1 MSIPARTGDAWV
13 AFVAT
18 RSPASRDE
26 LIVAYS
32 PLVRL
37 VIGRLGISSTSIIDR
52 NDLVAQGVVGLIHA
66 IDSYDPSRGIRFEAF
81 ATAHIRG
88 AVMNQLGS
96 DNLLQPLAAAR
107 VRQMEGAL
115 RGLEKRLKRPAA
127 EEEIAAELNVSV
139 DRYRHMLEEAGT
151 LVQSL
156 DTPLSP
162 LP

>member
-115 RGLEKRLKRPAA
+115 KGLEKRLKRPAA

>member
-13 AFVAT
+13 AFVTT
-18 RSPASRDE
+18 RSPVFRDE
-26 LIVAYS
+26 LIVAYA
-32 PLVRL
+32 PLVRH
-37 VIGRLGISSTSIIDR
+37 VIGRLGIPSTSVIDR
-52 NDLVAQGVVGLIHA
+52 DDLLAQGVVGLIHA
-66 IDSYDPSRGIRFEAF
+66 IDSYDPSRGVRFEAL

-96 DNLLQPLAAAR
+96 DNLLLPLAAAR

-115 RGLEKRLKRPAA
+115 EGLEKSLKRSAT
-127 EEEIAAELNVSV
+127 EEEIAAALNISV

-151 LVQSL
+151 VVQSL

-162 LP
+162 LL

>member
-1 MSIPARTGDAWV
+1 
-13 AFVAT
+13 
-18 RSPASRDE
+18 
-26 LIVAYS
+26 
-32 PLVRL
+32 
-37 VIGRLGISSTSIIDR
+37 
-52 NDLVAQGVVGLIHA
+52 
-66 IDSYDPSRGIRFEAF
+66 
-81 ATAHIRG
+81 
-88 AVMNQLGS
+88 MNQLGS

-115 RGLEKRLKRPAA
+115 KGLEKRLKRPAT
-127 EEEIAAELNVSV
+127 EEEIAAELNISV

>member
-66 IDSYDPSRGIRFEAF
+66 IDSYDPSRGMRFEAF
-81 ATAHIRG
+81 ATVHIRG

-115 RGLEKRLKRPAA
+115 KGLEKRLKRPAA

>member
-66 IDSYDPSRGIRFEAF
+66 IDSYDPSRGMRFEAF
-81 ATAHIRG
+81 ATVHIRG

-115 RGLEKRLKRPAA
+115 EGLEKRLKRPAA

>member
-1 MSIPARTGDAWV
+1 M
-13 AFVAT
+13 
-18 RSPASRDE
+18 
-26 LIVAYS
+26 
-32 PLVRL
+32 
-37 VIGRLGISSTSIIDR
+37 
-52 NDLVAQGVVGLIHA
+52 
-66 IDSYDPSRGIRFEAF
+66 RFEAF

-115 RGLEKRLKRPAA
+115 KGLEKRLKRPAT

>member
-66 IDSYDPSRGIRFEAF
+66 IDSYDPSRGMRFEAF

-115 RGLEKRLKRPAA
+115 GGLEKRLKRPAA

>member
-1 MSIPARTGDAWV
+1 MSIPARTGDAWA

-18 RSPASRDE
+18 PSPALRDE
-26 LIVAYS
+26 LIVAYA

-37 VIGRLGISSTSIIDR
+37 VIGRSGLLSTGVLDR
-52 NDLVAQGVVGLIHA
+52 DDLVAQGVAGLIQA
-66 IDSYDPSRGIRFEAF
+66 IDSYDPSRGIRFEAH

-88 AVMNQLGS
+88 AVMNQLGA
-96 DNLLQPLAAAR
+96 DNRSLPLAAAR

-115 RGLEKRLKRPAA
+115 EGLEKRLKRPAT
-127 EEEIAAELNVSV
+127 EEEIAAELNISV
-139 DRYRHMLEEAGT
+139 DRYHHMLEEASI

>member
-115 RGLEKRLKRPAA
+115 GGLEKRLKRPAA

>member
-66 IDSYDPSRGIRFEAF
+66 IDSYDPSRGMRFEAF
-81 ATAHIRG
+81 ATVHIRG

-115 RGLEKRLKRPAA
+115 KGLEKRLKRPAT

>member
-66 IDSYDPSRGIRFEAF
+66 IDSYDPSRGMRFEAF
-81 ATAHIRG
+81 ATVHIRG

-115 RGLEKRLKRPAA
+115 GGLEKRLKRPAA

>member
-66 IDSYDPSRGIRFEAF
+66 IDSYDPSRGMRFEAF

-107 VRQMEGAL
+107 MRQMEGAL
-115 RGLEKRLKRPAA
+115 KGLEKGLKRPAT
-127 EEEIAAELNVSV
+127 EEEIAAELNISV